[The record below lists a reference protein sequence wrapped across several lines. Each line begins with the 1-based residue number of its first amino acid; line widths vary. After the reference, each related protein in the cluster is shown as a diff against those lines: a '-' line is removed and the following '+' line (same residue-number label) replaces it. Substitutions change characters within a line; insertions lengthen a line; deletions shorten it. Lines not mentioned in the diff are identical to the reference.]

1 MLEKPQGAVIYVHRD
16 PPGYELEFFT
26 PEGKTMAVGSVHP
39 HQVRAFARR
48 DMAHA

>member
-1 MLEKPQGAVIYVHRD
+1 VLEKPQGAVIYVHRD